1 MGVAVTAPFA
11 DLRRGFAGGARD
23 GLALAFGD
31 RRAWLVV
38 AAVTFFYAAAYLLLA
53 RGLIVDAAARFSRF
67 SAIPSLRVAP
77 DLSWRYL
84 ADVFNPPVILYL
96 GDAIALAPTVP
107 IAAAALV
114 LGALVGANLTVAL
127 ATLRHRAT
135 SCARSS
141 AVSVIGSLPSF
152 LATFTCCAPTVL
164 FVLGA
169 NFAVAV
175 VAAVPYVVPLA
186 ATFLVGSL
194 VWSARRLSAMQRE
207 SCGAA

>member
-1 MGVAVTAPFA
+1 MGVAVGAAFTE
-11 DLRRGFAGGARD
+11 LRRGFADGARD
-23 GLALAFGD
+23 GLALAFRD

-38 AAVTFFYAAAYLLLA
+38 AAVTLAYATAYLLLA
-53 RGLIVDAAARFSRF
+53 RGLIVDPAARFSRF
-67 SAIPSLRVAP
+67 SPIPSLRVAP
-77 DLSWRYL
+77 DLSWRYV
-84 ADVFNPPVILYL
+84 ADVFNPPAILYL
-96 GDAIALAPTVP
+96 GDAVALAPTVP
-107 IAAAALV
+107 IATAALL
-114 LGALVGANLTVAL
+114 LGALVGANLTLAL

-141 AVSVIGSLPSF
+141 AMSVIGSLPSF

-186 ATFLVGSL
+186 AAFLVGSL
-194 VWSARRLSAMQRE
+194 GWSARRLSSMERQA
-207 SCGAA
+207 CGPA